1 MYPEFDCVDC
11 GVSTFHGQ
19 YYMVHDHLWQ
29 QAGMEYDGGM
39 LCILCLESR
48 LGRLLV
54 REDFTSAPV
63 NYMFFSKNTERFPD
77 GLTTYDEWRVV

>member
-11 GVSTFHGQ
+11 KSSTFNGQ
-19 YYMVHDHLWQ
+19 YYMVHDHIWQ
-29 QAGMEYDGGM
+29 EAGMDPDGGM

-54 REDFTSAPV
+54 REDFTSAPI
-63 NYMFFSKNTERFPD
+63 NYMFFSKNTERFPN
-77 GLTTYDEWRVV
+77 GLTTYAEWSIV